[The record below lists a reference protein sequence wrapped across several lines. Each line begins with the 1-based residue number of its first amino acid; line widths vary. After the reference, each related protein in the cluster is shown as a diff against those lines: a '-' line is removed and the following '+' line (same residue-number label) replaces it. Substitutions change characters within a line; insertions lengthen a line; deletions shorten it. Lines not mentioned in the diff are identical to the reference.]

1 MVGGAA
7 AGRHVPLEETRD
19 LVPQVAGHSPPGQS
33 AVRGQEALPRGTRE
47 DIAVYAPFAPA
58 G

>member
-1 MVGGAA
+1 MVGRAT
-7 AGRHVPLEETRD
+7 AGQHVPLEETRD
-19 LVPQVAGHSPPGQS
+19 LVTQVAGHSLPGQGT
-33 AVRGQEALPRGTRE
+33 VRGQEALPRGTRE